1 MIIDIRKSC
10 NFFGRIKRSPWESS
24 FVKRFIDFTKEALH
38 HEMCLGDDL
47 ELGRQHGL
55 NHIGSNGAD
64 LAKNRVCDLL
74 KLLPPGFCLAK
85 P

>member
-1 MIIDIRKSC
+1 
-10 NFFGRIKRSPWESS
+10 
-24 FVKRFIDFTKEALH
+24 
-38 HEMCLGDDL
+38 MCLGDDL